1 MPQRITTLTHGR
13 AMIVTDLHGAGA
25 VYDRLRDKFL
35 EGYKAGDLHHFVICG
50 DLIHHNGSDAEDE
63 SLRMLLDVMRLRR
76 ELGDAVVMLC
86 GNHEMP
92 HIYGMPLSRGHIEYT
107 PRFERALVELE
118 NHADEPYNRDD
129 VINFLMDLPF
139 YAFTAA
145 GVMLTHAGP
154 VKQIQLPEVAKQ
166 VAEFDHRVFLQQ
178 IDNELNQYDLVH
190 AHARYAINMGRAY
203 DGLASHYLAVTDE
216 NDPRYNHLLRS
227 FVYSGKPE
235 FELLWATLFS
245 RNENEFPNDMRRV
258 VDYADAVT
266 QFLQVMSEQVPAYP
280 QHIVLSG
287 HISVHGGHHVV
298 DDTHLRIATYEHAS
312 PAEAGQYLILDVEAE
327 VEDADALVPMLHRT
341 SDIG

>member
-13 AMIVTDLHGAGA
+13 AMIVTDLHGAGD

-35 EGYKAGDLHHFVICG
+35 EGYKAGALHHFVICG
-50 DLIHHNGSDAEDE
+50 DLIHSNGSEAEDD

-107 PRFERALVELE
+107 PRFERALVDMDRDP
-118 NHADEPYNRDD
+118 NAIFSRDD
-129 VINFLMDLPF
+129 VINFLMNLPF

-154 VKQIQLPEVAKQ
+154 VKQIQLLEVAKQ
-166 VAEFDHRVFLQQ
+166 VAEFDHRAFLQR
-178 IDNELNQYDLVH
+178 IDDELNQYDLDH
-190 AHARYAINMGRAY
+190 ARARYAINMGRDYAE
-203 DGLASHYLAVTDE
+203 LASHHLAVTDE

-258 VDYADAVT
+258 VDYADAVK
-266 QFLQVMSEQVPAYP
+266 QFLEVMSEQVPAYP
-280 QHIVLSG
+280 QHVVLSG
-287 HISVHGGHHVV
+287 HITVSGGHQVV
-298 DDTHLRIATYEHAS
+298 DDAHLRIATYEHAR
-312 PAEAGQYLILDVEAE
+312 PNDDGEYLILDLETG
-327 VEDADALVPMLHRT
+327 VEDADALVPLLHRT
-341 SDIG
+341 FD